1 MGHSETDIE
10 AALLKIYRTLLGVEA
25 KTATD
30 GLRHELGIA
39 SQKVRAE
46 AAALKFRHNI
56 LSLDP
61 QDFLVRRVY
70 DGLRG
75 EGGYGTCACGVK
87 YLEDLARNV
96 EWPEESLSRGKA
108 KELAKFVVEASQ
120 AVDFESCLAR
130 RMSTL
135 RNYELWT
142 DAERTDLPAY
152 LKRRCPLGSLR
163 EGRRLKT
170 KLRLGCHPLRSSA
183 ARMSITRNATCP
195 CCGHGSETIMHTIFE
210 CPKLD
215 DIRGVF
221 LQKLETI
228 LPETRNMTNADCL
241 ALLMGDD
248 PPQEIENLLYRF
260 LTSLFRRRLGILAAQ
275 GEGL

>member
-1 MGHSETDIE
+1 M
-10 AALLKIYRTLLGVEA
+10 
-25 KTATD
+25 
-30 GLRHELGIA
+30 
-39 SQKVRAE
+39 
-46 AAALKFRHNI
+46 KFRHNI

-142 DAERTDLPAY
+142 DAERTDRPAY

-195 CCGHGSETIMHTIFE
+195 CCGHGSETITHTIFE

-215 DIRGVF
+215 DIREEF
-221 LQKLETI
+221 FS
-228 LPETRNMTNADCL
+228 RN
-241 ALLMGDD
+241 
-248 PPQEIENLLYRF
+248 
-260 LTSLFRRRLGILAAQ
+260 
-275 GEGL
+275 